1 MRGKRF
7 FLRGAGGIFEPNLT
21 PLIDVCLVL
30 VVILLVATPMTLQSG
45 IAVSRAAKGGKG
57 GDPVRTSRIEITI
70 RDDQNLTVNRTPVA
84 RSQLRSVLRPMLAG
98 SQTRD
103 VIVQCADGV
112 THGTFVSVLDEAK
125 IDGAG
130 RIAVVGR

>member
-1 MRGKRF
+1 MRRKRF
-7 FLRGAGGIFEPNLT
+7 QRSESGIYDPNLT

-45 IAVSRAAKGGKG
+45 IAVSRAASGGKSG
-57 GDPVRTSRIEITI
+57 AAVRSSRIEITI

-84 RSQLRSVLRPMLAG
+84 RADLRSVLRPLLAG

-103 VIVQCADGV
+103 VVVQCADGV
-112 THGTFVSVLDEAK
+112 SHGTFVSVLDEAK
-125 IDGAG
+125 VEGAG